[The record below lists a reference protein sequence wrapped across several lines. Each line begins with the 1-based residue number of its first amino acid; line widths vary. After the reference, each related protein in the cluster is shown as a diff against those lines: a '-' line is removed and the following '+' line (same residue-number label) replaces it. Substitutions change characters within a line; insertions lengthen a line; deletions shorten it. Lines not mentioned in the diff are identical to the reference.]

1 MEQVKKSKPVLF
13 KFIETKEEA
22 LKTIKDASYGFLFLA
37 ALTGV
42 ASFVLGPALLTDAVL
57 YLVLALLLFWLK
69 SRIVAVLLLVLSCM
83 SLIVTVLNKLGK
95 MDQGG
100 GNVLLAIIVAWV
112 AIKAVEATF
121 KLHKKFKE
129 AS

>member
-1 MEQVKKSKPVLF
+1 MEQVKKNKPVLF

-22 LKTIKDASYGFLFLA
+22 RKTIRDASYGFLFLA
-37 ALTGV
+37 VLTGV
-42 ASFVLGPALLTDAVL
+42 ASFVLGAALLTDAAL

-83 SLIVTVLNKLGK
+83 SLIVTILNKLGK

-100 GNVLLAIIVAWV
+100 GNVLLAIIVVWV
-112 AIKAVEATF
+112 AMKAVEATF
-121 KLHKKFKE
+121 KLHGKFKE
-129 AS
+129 VS